1 MNLRRKLKDY
11 ARCKQSKKRLSVF
24 QQQRFRRHFH
34 LHILPCNQ
42 VFIIT
47 GFVIGFIIPKRGRLC
62 NAEARR
68 ILSLCYFQPGG
79 LDFFS
84 FFGYTDFCVLEVYR
98 SGHNGPDSKSGRVK
112 ALVGSNPTA
121 SARNMSNKDTLL
133 LEAQPLLSRGLC
145 FFVGR
150 LKTFFVHS
158 QCCLL
163 YVLFSM
169 FDTFFIMCHFAC
181 FDRLFYTIDTFF

>member
-1 MNLRRKLKDY
+1 MEWQTYQNQSLVSKDVRVQVPLCAPFASLTQLAEYETFNLGV
-11 ARCKQSKKRLSVF
+11 AGS
-24 QQQRFRRHFH
+24 
-34 LHILPCNQ
+34 
-42 VFIIT
+42 
-47 GFVIGFIIPKRGRLC
+47 IPAGR
-62 NAEARR
+62 
-68 ILSLCYFQPGG
+68 
-79 LDFFS
+79 
-84 FFGYTDFCVLEVYR
+84 T
-98 SGHNGPDSKSGRVK
+98 
-112 ALVGSNPTA
+112 
-121 SARNMSNKDTLL
+121 RNMSNKDTLL